1 VTAGLILAAGLGTRF
16 GGRKML
22 ASVRGRPMLQW
33 VLDLAEAA
41 ELEPVVVV
49 LGQDA
54 DDIEAALDWRHEL
67 LLRNPDPAQGISSS
81 VNLGLEALTGSA
93 DRVLVML
100 GDQPFL
106 SVEQVNVITS
116 ADADP
121 ARPIVVPRYS
131 KGRKGNPVL
140 LEHAAWRYAAEL
152 EGDRGMSQLFKR
164 HRELVRYV
172 ELEGKNPDIDSAED
186 LAKFSPS

>member
-33 VLDLAEAA
+33 VLDLADAA
-41 ELEPVVVV
+41 ELDPVVVV

-67 LLRNPDPAQGISSS
+67 LLRNPDPGRGISSS
-81 VNLGLEALTGSA
+81 VRLGLEALAES
-93 DRVLVML
+93 DRVLVLL

-106 SVEQVNVITS
+106 SVDQVTAITAS
-116 ADADP
+116 DADP
-121 ARPIVVPRYS
+121 LRPIVVPRYANG
-131 KGRKGNPVL
+131 KPGNPVL
-140 LEHAAWRYAAEL
+140 LERAAFKYASAV

-164 HRELVRYV
+164 HPELVGFV
-172 ELEGKNPDIDSAED
+172 EVEGRNRDIDSAED
-186 LAKFSPS
+186 LIRAGG

>member
-33 VLDLAEAA
+33 VLDLADAA
-41 ELEPVVVV
+41 ELEPMVVL

-54 DDIEAALDWRHEL
+54 DAIEAALDWRHEL
-67 LLRNPDPAQGISSS
+67 LLRNPDPSRGISSS
-81 VNLGLEALTGSA
+81 VTLGLEALAES
-93 DRVLVML
+93 DRVLVLL

-106 SVEQVNVITS
+106 TVDQVSAITA
-116 ADADP
+116 ADADSS
-121 ARPIVVPRYS
+121 RPIVVPRYANG
-131 KGRKGNPVL
+131 KPGNPVL
-140 LEHAAWRYAAEL
+140 LERAAFKYASAV

-164 HRELVRYV
+164 HAELVRHVDV
-172 ELEGKNPDIDSAED
+172 EGDNPDIDTSAD
-186 LAKFSPS
+186 LATTP